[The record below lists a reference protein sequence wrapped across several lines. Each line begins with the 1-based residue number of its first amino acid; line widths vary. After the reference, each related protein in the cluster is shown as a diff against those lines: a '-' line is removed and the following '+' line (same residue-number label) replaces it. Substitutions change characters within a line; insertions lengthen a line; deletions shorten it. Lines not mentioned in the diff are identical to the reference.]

1 MVGGQGD
8 KLTWRSDGGVQIGGR
23 ESRAV
28 SQSES
33 VWVRVLDGQQSS
45 ASEKGQKR
53 PVVATFE
60 GFL

>member
-45 ASEKGQKR
+45 ASEKGQ
-53 PVVATFE
+53 
-60 GFL
+60 